1 MLLNNLFKRFTY
13 QLFAPGVLLR
23 EKYES
28 FKKLLNHN
36 LLAHNLMADI
46 EDVYYNKKRLDLAG
60 IKKIY
65 KSLYNTLDEMVYSLI
80 NISPSYVGLRDYL
93 KKIDFY
99 IKMELTDDDYSFSLP
114 FVLKIEDLP
123 ENPHNIAGG
132 KAENLCIIKRNL
144 EIPVPSSFVI
154 TTNAYYYFLE
164 FNNLKN
170 KIDASLEKV
179 DITDPL
185 SLNKTSDEISQMIK
199 QADMPPVLYE
209 DIIKIYDEVWGDKKT
224 RLAMRSSAISEDTE
238 FSFAGQYTTK
248 LNVMKENIAETYKEV
263 IASKYCPNAIFY
275 RINYG
280 LIDIQTPMA
289 VLVQELVNS
298 KISGV
303 IFTESE
309 EKISN
314 EDTILIQSIW
324 GLGELLVSG
333 EVTPDTI
340 FLKKNENLDII
351 KVNCSSKYELMTTSG
366 IKDLKDEIKD
376 KMSLSNEN
384 AKILG
389 KWAMLLED
397 FYGNPQD
404 IEWAIDGK
412 GNKFLLQSR
421 PLKKDV
427 IDNKSTSNTDIH
439 KDKII
444 ISGEGEIASK
454 GISAGNVFLLKETL
468 SFSEIPKDCILITK
482 TARPEYVS
490 ILKRIKGLITEQGG
504 TTGHLA
510 SVAREYGL
518 PMLTGLKNVLQKF
531 EAGTPITLWA
541 DEKKIFSG
549 IINELLSKREN
560 KPAKDEEIYLNSPIY
575 NKLNNIIK
583 KISKLRLT
591 DPFSP
596 DFQIESC
603 KSFHDIIR
611 FIHEKSVNEMFSIG
625 LAGQTTKGAKRL
637 QIDLPFIIYVL
648 DMGGGIK
655 KEFSQNKEVSLD
667 YVLSEPLKKLMQ
679 GLSHKDIKWADTM
692 LFNWKNFTEMVD
704 GGGISSTDS
713 PDMSSYAII
722 SDDYLNINVR
732 FGYHFVIIDSISG
745 DTPQQNYITFRFAG
759 GGGLVDGR
767 LLRADFLSSVLRS
780 LQFETTIKGDTVEA
794 SIKNDDKNSIN
805 TKIYEIGRLLGVTKQ
820 MDLRLNESSDI
831 ETMTKEFLHG
841 KTDL

>member
-28 FKKLLNHN
+28 FKKLLNYN
-36 LLAHNLMADI
+36 LIAHNLMADI
-46 EDVYYNKKRLDLAG
+46 EDIYYNNKRVDLAS
-60 IKKIY
+60 IRKMY
-65 KSLYNTLDEMVYSLI
+65 NSLYVALDDMVYSLI
-80 NISPSYVGLRDYL
+80 NISPAYVGLRDYL

-99 IKMELTDDDYSFSLP
+99 IKMELTDDDYFFSLP
-114 FVLKIEDLP
+114 FVLKIDDLP
-123 ENPHNIAGG
+123 ENPHKIAGG

-144 EIPVPSSFVI
+144 DIPVPASFVI

-170 KIDASLEKV
+170 KIDAKLEQV
-179 DITDPL
+179 DINDPL
-185 SLNKTSDEISQMIK
+185 SLNQKSREISLMIK
-199 QADMPPVLYE
+199 EAEIPPALYE
-209 DIIKIYDEVWGDKKT
+209 DIIKMYNEIWGDKKT

-238 FSFAGQYTTK
+238 FSFAGQYSTK
-248 LNVMKENIAETYKEV
+248 LNVVKEDIAENYKEV

-289 VLVQELVNS
+289 VIVQELINS

-303 IFTESE
+303 IFTEAE
-309 EKISN
+309 EKVAD
-314 EDTILIQSIW
+314 EKAILIQSIW

-340 FLKKNENLDII
+340 YLKKNENLEII
-351 KVNCSSKYELMTTSG
+351 KENCSSKYELMTTSG
-366 IKDLKDEIKD
+366 IKDLSDEIKD
-376 KMSLSNEN
+376 KMSLSQTN

-389 KWAMLLED
+389 KWAIMLED
-397 FYGNPQD
+397 LYGHPQD

-421 PLKKDV
+421 PLKKD
-427 IDNKSTSNTDIH
+427 ILDNIKKPETDIYP
-439 KDKII
+439 DKII
-444 ISGEGEIASK
+444 ISGHGETASK
-454 GISAGNVFLLKETL
+454 GIAAGNVFLLKETL
-468 SFSEIPKDCILITK
+468 QFSEIPQDCILITK

-518 PMLTGLKNVLQKF
+518 PMLTGLKNALNLF
-531 EAGTPITLWA
+531 EDGSTITLWA
-541 DEKKIFSG
+541 DEKKIFTG
-549 IINELLSKREN
+549 IINEFFLNYDN
-560 KPAKDEEIYLNSPIY
+560 KPSKDDEIYLNSPLHS
-575 NKLNNIIK
+575 KLKKIIK
-583 KISKLRLT
+583 KICQLKLT

-596 DFQIESC
+596 DFQLENC
-603 KSFHDIIR
+603 KSFHDMIR

-625 LAGQTTKGAKRL
+625 LAGQISKGAKRL
-637 QIDLPFIIYVL
+637 QTNLPFIIYVL

-655 KEFSQNKEVSLD
+655 KEFSQQKEISLEH
-667 YVLSEPLKKLMQ
+667 LSAEPLKKLME

-704 GGGISSTDS
+704 GGGISSADS
-713 PDMSSYAII
+713 PDLSSYAII
-722 SDDYLNINVR
+722 SEDYLNINVR
-732 FGYHFVIIDSISG
+732 FGYHFVIIDSICG
-745 DTPQQNYITFRFAG
+745 DNPQQNYITFRFAG

-767 LLRADFLSSVLRS
+767 LLRANFLCKVLKS
-780 LQFETTIKGDTVEA
+780 MQFETKIKGDTVEA
-794 SIKNDDKNSIN
+794 TIKNDDKISFNK
-805 TKIYEIGRLLGVTKQ
+805 KIYEIGRLLGVTKQ
-820 MDLRLNESSDI
+820 MDLKLNQNSDI
-831 ETMTKEFLHG
+831 NYLADQFVKG
-841 KTDL
+841 KSDL

>member
-1 MLLNNLFKRFTY
+1 MPLNNLFKRFTY

-28 FKKLLNHN
+28 FKKLLNYN

-46 EDVYYNKKRLDLAG
+46 EDVYYNKKRFDLAA
-60 IKKIY
+60 IRKMY
-65 KSLYNTLDEMVYSLI
+65 NSLYFTLDDMVYSLI
-80 NISPSYVGLRDYL
+80 NISPAYVGLRDYL

-99 IKMELTDDDYSFSLP
+99 IKMELSDEDYSFSLP

-123 ENPHNIAGG
+123 ENPHKIAGG
-132 KAENLCIIKRNL
+132 KAENLCIIKRNVEL
-144 EIPVPSSFVI
+144 PVPDSFVI

-170 KIDASLEKV
+170 KIDSSLEKV
-179 DITDPL
+179 DITDTA
-185 SLNKTSDEISQMIK
+185 SLNKISDEISLMIK
-199 QADMPPVLYE
+199 EAEMPPVLYE
-209 DIIKIYDEVWGDKKT
+209 DIIKKYDEIWGDKKT

-248 LNVMKENIAETYKEV
+248 LNVLKENISETYKEV

-303 IFTESE
+303 IFTEPE
-309 EKISN
+309 EKIAEQDS
-314 EDTILIQSIW
+314 ILIQSIW
-324 GLGELLVSG
+324 GLGELLVAG

-340 FLKKNENLDII
+340 YLKKNENLDII

-376 KMSLSNEN
+376 KMSLSRED

-389 KWAMLLED
+389 KWAMMLED

-412 GNKFLLQSR
+412 GNKYLLQSR
-421 PLKKDV
+421 PLKKDT
-427 IDNKSTSNTDIH
+427 IEIESTSDININV
-439 KDKII
+439 DKII
-444 ISGEGEIASK
+444 LTGEGEIASK
-454 GISAGNVFLLKETL
+454 GISAGNVFLLKEAL
-468 SFSEIPKDCILITK
+468 SFSEIPKDCILVTK

-518 PMLTGLKNVLQKF
+518 PMLTGLKNALNLF
-531 EAGTPITLWA
+531 ENGIPITLWA
-541 DEKKIFSG
+541 DEKKIFKG
-549 IINELLSKREN
+549 IIYELLLNKEN
-560 KPAKDEEIYLNSPIY
+560 QPAKDEEIYLNSPTY
-575 NKLNNIIK
+575 KKLKNIIK
-583 KISKLRLT
+583 KICKLRLT

-596 DFQIESC
+596 DFQIENC

-637 QIDLPFIIYVL
+637 QTDLPFIIYVL

-655 KEFSQNKEVSLD
+655 KDFSQNKEISLNN
-667 YVLSEPLKKLMQ
+667 LNSEPLKNLMH

-704 GGGISSTDS
+704 GGGISSAES
-713 PDMSSYAII
+713 PDLSSYAII

-732 FGYHFVIIDSISG
+732 FGYHFVIIDSIAG

-767 LLRADFLSSVLRS
+767 LLRADFLSSVLKV

-805 TKIYEIGRLLGVTKQ
+805 KKIYEIGRLLGVTKQ
-820 MDLRLNESSDI
+820 MDLRLNENADI
-831 ETMTKEFLHG
+831 EVMTKEFLNG
-841 KTDL
+841 KSDL